1 VGVCLADIAKGARFV
16 IWAVLVTSTAPTIST
31 GELEG
36 LLGVVIGGALLA
48 GLVII
53 LARHAVSS
61 PKSEPASSVVRSWI
75 AVSLVLGLLAFCAA
89 SFRIDDSTLRSTLFG
104 GLITSVGAAIAF
116 YFSSKSADQART
128 DILNTALAMSQ
139 GGTPPTAFSASTPPN
154 GTVNVAYPAYAFV
167 ADGTPAPSYSLAMG
181 SPPDGLA
188 LEADGTLHG
197 TPSRAGDFTFSIV
210 ARNSAGSVRSG
221 DVTMSVHS

>member
-16 IWAVLVTSTAPTIST
+16 ILAVLVTSTAPPIST

-128 DILNTALAMSQ
+128 DILRS
-139 GGTPPTAFSASTPPN
+139 
-154 GTVNVAYPAYAFV
+154 
-167 ADGTPAPSYSLAMG
+167 
-181 SPPDGLA
+181 
-188 LEADGTLHG
+188 
-197 TPSRAGDFTFSIV
+197 AGDVPGRHGPNRLFCCYATKRHGQRRIPRLRLRRRWHSGAILFARHGFT
-210 ARNSAGSVRSG
+210 
-221 DVTMSVHS
+221 T